1 MAKANIK
8 SLYSAIDKLKQ
19 IYPVSDRDV
28 QADLAISSLGYT
40 YDENL
45 NIKSIV
51 QDFMEGGRRTG
62 KIIEDLAGTSTE
74 IAAEAKK
81 KIAVFTNIQGKTAPA
96 IAFISGDTNEI
107 FDGAE
112 SSENATVT
120 TKLNPG
126 GTIIQVLPADLTPC
140 NRFNDAV
147 ALFLTTIPTIE
158 MSRAV
163 PYLDLKVILPRG
175 VGTGKPGKNAITSY
189 TFLYGAKHAETKEE
203 EFFINA
209 STDASQ
215 TGDVMTAVGMEL
227 FMSPQTMVNAD
238 ESGEFRLTPI
248 LDKFRPL
255 LTIKSLEFSVIP
267 TFGMMSYKS
276 GKLNLTLHDRSR
288 MGEIADLVRPDLY
301 SNVEM
306 LIEYGWSHP
315 HTESSDGNEENVY
328 GQLINNMRA
337 REKYGIM
344 NSSFTFNES
353 GQVDIVLEL
362 FMKGVVDFTTTK
374 ITASKEVEDTARFI
388 KSLTDAVSESRANIN
403 EKSKS
408 IRSEVRGQVILDT
421 ASDITTALSVSDD
434 TKSEI
439 KTYLKSMKNS
449 PDPDVQGVIAALT
462 GLYGTNGN
470 NGSVKK
476 LESTLDSI
484 IEKKLKILK
493 NGKDPML
500 DLLSNFPT
508 EPNVSNKTNYV
519 SLSKIMYMFIVQPIL
534 STGKFDEVQLI
545 FYPFNSAAAGMRSS
559 NIGSFPINIV
569 DFTTSWN
576 AFVSKRQKFNVTI
589 REWMDWITN
598 VFIEYMGADG
608 YGMSPSFKSAID
620 EEGSSRKP
628 ADDTAY
634 RLTDIDTEIS
644 KSLKNLGITD
654 GVFSMPKIELY
665 VEAVPEGVGLENDIG
680 DEESTILRIHVFDSV
695 TSPYSALVR
704 LLDAMLDNNLGTFGE
719 SNKDDKDSSS
729 HSALAKR
736 IIDEADRAGLI
747 EVINSPEGHVYQQ
760 GPLANSNSV
769 KEFISGMCPTLR
781 FGTQTSGIKG
791 INIQTLQDPL
801 LATVHMERSGLTTAD
816 SAPGQDPMIVPMQM
830 LPTQLSM
837 DIFGCPLMVFGQ
849 QFFVD
854 VDTGTTIDN
863 IYGVM
868 KITHKIEQGKFDTSV
883 EMTNIDA
890 YGRFRSANNAVG
902 QALEILKKSTPKKV

>member
-1 MAKANIK
+1 MMAKANIK

-19 IYPVSDRDV
+19 IYPITDHDAQNN
-28 QADLAISSLGYT
+28 QAFSSVGYT
-40 YDENL
+40 HDENL
-45 NIKSIV
+45 HIRSV
-51 QDFMEGGRRTG
+51 LQGFMEGGRRTG
-62 KIIEDLAGTSTE
+62 KIIEELADVSQLT
-74 IAAEAKK
+74 ALEAKK

-96 IAFISGDTNEI
+96 ISFISGDTNVI
-107 FDGAE
+107 FEGTATAE
-112 SSENATVT
+112 NSTVT

-175 VGTGKPGKNAITSY
+175 VGTGRPGTNAITTY
-189 TFLYGAKHAETKEE
+189 TFLYGAKEAVSSEE
-203 EFFINA
+203 KFFINS
-209 STDASQ
+209 STSTAENGAVS
-215 TGDVMTAVGMEL
+215 TAVGMEL

-238 ESGEFRLTPI
+238 ETGEFRLTPV

-288 MGEIADLVRPDLY
+288 MGEVADLVRPDLY

-315 HTESSDGNEENVY
+315 DDSDENVY

-353 GQVDIVLEL
+353 GQVDITLEL

-374 ITASKEVEDTARFI
+374 ITASKEVEDSARFI
-388 KSLTDAVSESRANIN
+388 KSLTDIVSASRANIN
-403 EKSKS
+403 EKTKS

-421 ASDITTALSVSDD
+421 ASDITTALSVTDE
-434 TKSEI
+434 TKEEI
-439 KTYLKSMKNS
+439 RTYLQSMKNS
-449 PDPDVQGVIAALT
+449 ADPDVQSVIYALT
-462 GLYGTNGN
+462 NLYGTNGKG
-470 NGSVKK
+470 GSVKG
-476 LESTLDSI
+476 LETTLDI
-484 IEKKLKILK
+484 IIKKKMDALS

-500 DLLSNFPT
+500 DLMSNFPT
-508 EPNVSNKTNYV
+508 SPVNVSNKKTHV
-519 SLSKIMYMFIVQPIL
+519 SLAKIMYMFVVQPIL
-534 STGKFDEVQLI
+534 ATGKFDEVQLI

-559 NIGSFPINIV
+559 NVGSFPIDIQE
-569 DFTTSWN
+569 FTNSWKS
-576 AFVSKRQKFNVTI
+576 FITKRQKFNVTI
-589 REWMDWITN
+589 REWMDWISN
-598 VFIEYMGADG
+598 VFIEYIGAPG
-608 YGMSPSFKSAID
+608 YGMSTTFKSD
-620 EEGSSRKP
+620 VGEDGSSRKP
-628 ADDTAY
+628 SDDTTD
-634 RLTDIDTEIS
+634 RLTDVDTEIS
-644 KSLKNLGITD
+644 KSLKALGVED

-665 VEAVPEGVGLENDIG
+665 VEAVPEGVGLESDIG
-680 DEESTILRIHVFDSV
+680 DEESTILRIHVFDAV

-719 SNKDDKDSSS
+719 ANKDDKDASS
-729 HSALAKR
+729 HAALATR
-736 IIDEADRAGLI
+736 VVDEATRAGLI
-747 EVINSPEGHVYQQ
+747 EVVNSSEGHVYQQ
-760 GPLANSNSV
+760 GPLANANSV
-769 KEFISGMCPTLR
+769 KEFVSGMCPTLR

-791 INIQTLQDPL
+791 ISIQTLQDPL
-801 LATVHMERSGLTTAD
+801 LATVHMERAGLTTAD

-863 IYGVM
+863 VYGVM

-902 QALEILKKSTPKKV
+902 QALEILKKATPKKS